1 MTRREF
7 WEQLSETGWNA
18 MAKDYLSA
26 IENETPATTK
36 VELIA
41 TEMRFEAPFDK
52 LWKFILL
59 SLSMAET
66 DRQFGQMGA
75 GEIEHLLGW
84 QEKWDGADY
93 IALVEKESKTN
104 GRLNRALLDVLKY
117 AMTDDVWVRVQHL
130 QEQIKS
136 EQLPLYGIK

>member
-1 MTRREF
+1 
-7 WEQLSETGWNA
+7 

-26 IENETPATTK
+26 IKNETPDTNEK
-36 VELIA
+36 RESPRVVFIA

-52 LWKFILL
+52 LWKFILIML
-59 SLSMAET
+59 SLAET
-66 DRQFGQMGA
+66 DSQFGQIGA

-104 GRLNRALLDVLKY
+104 GRLNRALLIVLKY
-117 AMTDDVWVRVQHL
+117 AMTDDVWARVQHL
-130 QEQIKS
+130 QEQIKL
-136 EQLPLYGIK
+136 EQLPLYEIK